1 MIIAIDGLAASGKS
15 STAKLLAKKLGFI
28 HFSTGKMY
36 RAITGYIINN
46 ELHENLPD
54 SIINVINNL
63 NIIVDGS
70 NFENIHINNE
80 NYSNNLYTDE
90 INSLVSLVSSISE
103 VRKKMVKIQR
113 QLAENNCVVCEGRD
127 ICTVVFPN
135 ADYKFFFKA
144 SLHSRSN
151 RRYLEMKK
159 IDPLITKCKVRKLLK
174 NRDFKDINRIES
186 PLIKAKESIVVTTT
200 NMTLNEQIDFIY
212 NKIKIRKTNDK

>member
-80 NYSNNLYTDE
+80 NYSNNLYT
-90 INSLVSLVSSISE
+90 
-103 VRKKMVKIQR
+103 
-113 QLAENNCVVCEGRD
+113 
-127 ICTVVFPN
+127 
-135 ADYKFFFKA
+135 
-144 SLHSRSN
+144 
-151 RRYLEMKK
+151 
-159 IDPLITKCKVRKLLK
+159 
-174 NRDFKDINRIES
+174 
-186 PLIKAKESIVVTTT
+186 
-200 NMTLNEQIDFIY
+200 
-212 NKIKIRKTNDK
+212 